1 MAQYWVVV
9 GGRQV
14 GLPSSDEEEAK
25 QLLRDHLA
33 AEPSTEV
40 YIEVYNGTNSMTK
53 MSWDRAASKWVIA
66 S

>member
-33 AEPSTEV
+33 AEPSIEAF
-40 YIEVYNGTNSMTK
+40 IEVYRGAKPMTK